1 MNDHALF
8 KLATMVAAHVEYAP
22 GLMEKRL
29 VLMRGFARAHR
40 LNPAVTDD
48 PDLALLDSI
57 ICEPGRPMQKLLDLW
72 KHNGNESLNEDR
84 TRI

>member
-1 MNDHALF
+1 
-8 KLATMVAAHVEYAP
+8 MVAAHIERAP

-29 VLMRGFARAHR
+29 VLMRGFAQAHR

-48 PDLALLDSI
+48 PDLTLLDSL

-72 KHNGNESLNEDR
+72 KNSCSE
-84 TRI
+84 